1 MTFDEMIKKIELWD
15 MLVLF
20 LLDKDYVDDGDGLT
34 VKIMMIIIIN

>member
-20 LLDKDYVDDGDGLT
+20 FLDNDYVDDGDGLT
-34 VKIMMIIIIN
+34 VKIMLIIIIN